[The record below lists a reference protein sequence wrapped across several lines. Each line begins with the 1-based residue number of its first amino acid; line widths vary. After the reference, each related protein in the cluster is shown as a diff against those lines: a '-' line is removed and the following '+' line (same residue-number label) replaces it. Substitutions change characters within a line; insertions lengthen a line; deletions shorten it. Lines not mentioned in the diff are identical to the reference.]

1 MHTNMRPI
9 LTLPDA
15 RDMITSTGA
24 RLPDRLAGKI
34 GYGQDQQSNIKLA
47 FERIRSCFTL
57 IEKKIKDPPVMQK
70 LELYLQKSLMAY
82 EAGEDQAGDRYFIM
96 FESIAFPE
104 NYKGA
109 VIPSDWDW

>member
-24 RLPDRLAGKI
+24 RLPERLAGEI

-47 FERIRSCFTL
+47 FERIRSCLSL
-57 IEKKIKDPPVMQK
+57 IEKKIKGPPVMQK
-70 LELYLQKSLMAY
+70 LDLYLQKSLMAY
-82 EAGEDQAGDRYFIM
+82 EAGEDQAGNRCFITL
-96 FESIAFPE
+96 E
-104 NYKGA
+104 
-109 VIPSDWDW
+109 